1 MVSSSKI
8 LTVSYGT
15 YSCTLEG
22 FDDPFSTMKQ
32 ISEYFRDL
40 AAQDRYFGAEPPTPD
55 ADMLNRIAERE
66 VNRRVEARVNEN
78 AVTLRQIEAEKPAPR
93 TVAPRPVQA
102 PVAQADDT
110 VTARILRIHAAS
122 DAAAAPLADDENDLF
137 RTAPIS
143 AAFADIEEAPIDPPT
158 APEAPVIEDVIA
170 EQEPE
175 AEIPPATV
183 DAPDPILAEAAH
195 AADADIIGDI
205 IAAEPPAVEIAP
217 APESEVAVAAE
228 PALPEPAR
236 VADADIIGD
245 IIAAEPPAAEIAPE
259 PEPAAPALSHHDLAQ
274 RARARVVHL
283 RRPPEPAAN
292 ADARAA
298 LDITPP
304 ENDAAVSRL
313 MAETD
318 RAMSNSEGTRRRS
331 VIDHL
336 KAAVFSA
343 KAEPGAEDKDNAQA
357 KAESPYRQDLE
368 QVVKSA
374 AAPKA
379 PGGPR
384 RLAPLMLVSEQRID
398 LPQAQSA
405 PLRPRRVSTGN
416 LALYSEI
423 ALDGESDLDSAP
435 NPDFSRHVA
444 QIELT
449 DLTDLVEAAAAYI
462 TDIEGR
468 PHFSRQRVMQM
479 VAHEPLAAEVL
490 PKDTLRAFGNLLRNG
505 HIRKLRRGQFIVTDQ
520 TRFRTPGAIF

>member
-55 ADMLNRIAERE
+55 AQMLNRIAERE
-66 VNRRVEARVNEN
+66 VKRRVEARVNEN
-78 AVTLRQIEAEKPAPR
+78 AVILRQIEAEKPAPR
-93 TVAPRPVQA
+93 PVQS
-102 PVAQADDT
+102 PVAQAEDT

-122 DAAAAPLADDENDLF
+122 DAAAAALADDENDLF

-143 AAFADIEEAPIDPPT
+143 AAFADIEDVPLDPPAT
-158 APEAPVIEDVIA
+158 PEAPVMA
-170 EQEPE
+170 EITPEIEPE
-175 AEIPPATV
+175 AEIPAPEADAEVAPVSAT
-183 DAPDPILAEAAH
+183 
-195 AADADIIGDI
+195 DADIISDIITAEAPEPEPAEAPEPVLSEPVSATDADIINDI
-205 IAAEPPAVEIAP
+205 IAAE
-217 APESEVAVAAE
+217 S
-228 PALPEPAR
+228 
-236 VADADIIGD
+236 
-245 IIAAEPPAAEIAPE
+245 PAAEIAPEAEPE

-343 KAEPGAEDKDNAQA
+343 KAEPEDGDKVDAKA
-357 KAESPYRQDLE
+357 KAESPYRDDLE

-379 PGGPR
+379 AEGAR

-398 LPQAQSA
+398 LPQTPSA
-405 PLRPRRVSTGN
+405 PLRPQRVSTGN

-435 NPDFSRHVA
+435 SPDFSRHVA
-444 QIELT
+444 QIKVA

-468 PHFSRQRVMQM
+468 PHFSRQRVMRM
-479 VAHEPLAAEVL
+479 VAHESLAADVP
-490 PKDTLRAFGNLLRNG
+490 PKDLLRAFGNLLRNG
-505 HIRKLRRGQFIVTDQ
+505 HIRKLRRGQFIVTEETQ
-520 TRFRTPGAIF
+520 FRTPGAIF